1 MQDEARSALSAT
13 EPVPPTANA
22 PDRQP
27 DPMLRAVWA
36 LGITEIITWGTTFYM
51 LGVLGRPISAAT
63 GWSQSFVFGGM
74 TAGLVVSALISTW
87 IGGVVDRRGGRIVM
101 TLGLLLAAAG
111 HLVIAAAQTE
121 WTYIAGWLLL
131 GPAMRM
137 ILYDAAFAAIVQVVP
152 SRGRRA
158 ISYLTLFGGLAS
170 TIFWPIGHWLDG
182 AIGWRATLVV
192 FAALSL
198 FVALPLTWWG
208 LGRRTPR
215 DPARATGAAE
225 TVPGGHPD
233 HAQPP
238 LEGGAKLAAMLLFGL
253 VLAANSFV
261 FGAVSVH
268 LVTILEASGLTL
280 GVAVGLAALKGVA
293 QVAGRAWELFFG
305 HRLSAVTLG
314 RLAIVLLPVSL
325 AVLIFSGA
333 SYETALL
340 FTLLLGISQGLV
352 TIVRGAVPLALFGAE
367 GYGTMLGILATP
379 QLLMSAVAPFAF
391 AAIVEAFGAS
401 AGLWVLLASAGVSL
415 VAMES
420 TALWVARVRR
430 RH

>member
-1 MQDEARSALSAT
+1 MQDKAHTGSDAA
-13 EPVPPTANA
+13 PAPPTDPA
-22 PDRQP
+22 PPR
-27 DPMLRAVWA
+27 DPMMRAVWA
-36 LGITEIITWGTTFYM
+36 LGITELITWGTTFYM

-74 TAGLVVSALISTW
+74 TAGLVASGLISTW
-87 IGGVVDRRGGRIVM
+87 AGRLVDRHGGRIVM

-111 HLVIAAAQTE
+111 LLVIAAARTE
-121 WTYIAGWLLL
+121 WVYIAGWLML

-137 ILYDAAFAAIVQVVP
+137 ILYDAAFAAIVQVLP
-152 SRGRRA
+152 TRGRRA

-170 TIFWPIGHWLDG
+170 TVFWPIGHWLDG
-182 AIGWRATLVV
+182 LIGWRATLVV
-192 FAALSL
+192 FAALCL

-208 LGRRTPR
+208 LARREQRGQDGPG
-215 DPARATGAAE
+215 PAADS
-225 TVPGGHPD
+225 VPAGHPD

-238 LEGGAKLAAMLLFGL
+238 LIGSAKLAAVLLFGL

-268 LVTILEASGLTL
+268 LVSILEGSGLAL
-280 GVAVGLAALKGVA
+280 GVAVGLASLKGIA
-293 QVAGRAWELFFG
+293 QVAGRAWELYFG
-305 HRLSAVTLG
+305 QGLSAVMLG
-314 RLAIVLLPVSL
+314 RLAIALLPVSL
-325 AVLIFSGA
+325 AVLVLTGA
-333 SYETALL
+333 SFETALL

-391 AAIVEAFGAS
+391 AAIVEAFGAR
-401 AGLWVLLASAGVSL
+401 AGLWVLVASAAVSFA
-415 VAMES
+415 AMEI
-420 TALWVARVRR
+420 TAVWVDRVRR
-430 RH
+430 RA

>member
-1 MQDEARSALSAT
+1 MQEKA
-13 EPVPPTANA
+13 PPTPATTA
-22 PDRQP
+22 SASTGQGDVRQ
-27 DPMLRAVWA
+27 DPLRRAVWA
-36 LGITEIITWGTTFYM
+36 LGITQLITWGTTFYM

-74 TAGLVVSALISTW
+74 TVGLVVSGLISTW
-87 IGGVVDRRGGRIVM
+87 IGRLVDRHGGRIVM

-111 HLVIAAAQTE
+111 LLVIAAASSE
-121 WTYIAGWLLL
+121 WSYLAGWLLL

-137 ILYDAAFAAIVQVVP
+137 ILYDAAFAAVVQVLP

-170 TIFWPIGHWLDG
+170 TVFWPIGHWLDG
-182 AIGWRATLVV
+182 SIGWRATLMV
-192 FAALSL
+192 FAALCL

-208 LGRRTPR
+208 LERSEPR
-215 DPARATGAAE
+215 DQAGAAAAKFDP
-225 TVPGGHPD
+225 TGHPD
-233 HAQPP
+233 LAHRP
-238 LEGGAKLAAMLLFGL
+238 LEGGSKVAAVVLFGL
-253 VLAANSFV
+253 VLAANAFV

-268 LVTILEASGLTL
+268 LVSILEGSGLAI
-280 GVAVGLAALKGVA
+280 GVAVGLASLKGVA
-293 QVAGRAWELFFG
+293 QVAGRVWELYFG
-305 HRLSAVTLG
+305 QGLSAVTLG
-314 RLAIVLLPVSL
+314 RLAIALLPVSL
-325 AVLIFSGA
+325 AVLMLTGA

-391 AAIVEAFGAS
+391 AAIVEAFGARS
-401 AGLWVLLASAGVSL
+401 GLWVLAASAAVSF
-415 VAMES
+415 VAMEL
-420 TALWVARVRR
+420 TAIWVARARGKA
-430 RH
+430 